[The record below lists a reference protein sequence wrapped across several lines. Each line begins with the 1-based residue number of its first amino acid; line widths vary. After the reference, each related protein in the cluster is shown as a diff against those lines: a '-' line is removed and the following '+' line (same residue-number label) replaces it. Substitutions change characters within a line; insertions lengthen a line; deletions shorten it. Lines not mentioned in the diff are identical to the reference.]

1 MVKKIKCSVGFG
13 SINEAERLTICQLL
27 IKAGYTVS
35 VKRER
40 QGSSN
45 KYIYV
50 IEYEEGRE

>member
-1 MVKKIKCSVGFG
+1 MGKKIKCSVGFG
-13 SINEAERLTICQLL
+13 NINEAERLIICQLL

-50 IEYEEGRE
+50 IEYEEE